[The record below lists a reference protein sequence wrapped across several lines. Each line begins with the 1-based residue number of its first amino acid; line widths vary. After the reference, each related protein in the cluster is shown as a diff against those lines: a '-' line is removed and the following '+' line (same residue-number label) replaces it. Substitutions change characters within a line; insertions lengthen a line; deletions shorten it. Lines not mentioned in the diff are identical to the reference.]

1 MQMTSYRSFKVK
13 ELHVRFRATRYTSPG
28 KITCPQDIHDLVAP
42 MVKGVPRERLISIA
56 LDSPHNIVGFEIVSQ
71 GTSDTALAT
80 PREILKAVLLT
91 NSSAFVVAHNHP
103 SGNCEPSLEDRQIAK
118 RIAEAAAILDI
129 QLLDFVI
136 VTDAELYSFAQSD
149 PAAINK

>member
-1 MQMTSYRSFKVK
+1 MQMTLQRSFKVK
-13 ELHVRFRATRYTSPG
+13 ELQVRFKATRYTSPG
-28 KITCPQDIHDLVAP
+28 KITNPQDIYDLVAP
-42 MVKGVPRERLISIA
+42 MIKGQPRERLISIA

-80 PREILKAVLLT
+80 PREILKAVILT
-91 NSSAFVVAHNHP
+91 NATAFVVAHNHP

-118 RIAEAAAILDI
+118 RIAEAAALIDV

-136 VTDAELYSFAQSD
+136 VTDTKYYSFATSD
-149 PAAINK
+149 AAAINK